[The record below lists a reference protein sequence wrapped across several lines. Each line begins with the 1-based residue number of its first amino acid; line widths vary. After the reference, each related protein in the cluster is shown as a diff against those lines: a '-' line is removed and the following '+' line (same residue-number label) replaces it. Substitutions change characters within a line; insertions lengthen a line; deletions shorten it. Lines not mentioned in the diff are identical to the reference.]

1 MNSFLDRLSF
11 VSSRL
16 AWVCLRL
23 AAIGM
28 VVMTGV
34 ILWQVWG
41 RYVLNDT
48 PDWASRT
55 ALLLVLYF
63 ALIAA
68 AVGVRNRGHLNIS
81 FVQDM
86 LPGRVR
92 YVMILVSHIL
102 VAGFGGSMVFYGYQ
116 LAAVT
121 WNQTIPTVGL
131 PAGFTYI
138 PIPLAGGLIVLFA
151 LEHMLNEMMGR
162 EPAGIEEQF

>member
-1 MNSFLDRLSF
+1 MNSFLDHLSF
-11 VSSRL
+11 FTSRL
-16 AWVCLRL
+16 AWGCLRL
-23 AAIGM
+23 ATLGM
-28 VVMTGV
+28 VAMTGV

-48 PDWASRT
+48 PDWAERT

-81 FVQDM
+81 FVQNM
-86 LPGRVR
+86 LPERVR
-92 YVMILVSHIL
+92 YVMIIVSHLL
-102 VAGFGGSMVFYGYQ
+102 VAGFGGGMVFYGYQ

-121 WNQTIPTVGL
+121 WNQTIPTIGL

-138 PIPLAGGLIVLFA
+138 PIPLSGALIVLFSI
-151 LEHMLNEMMGR
+151 EHMLNDMIGR
-162 EPAGIEEQF
+162 KTTKLEEQF